1 MEISAKPVTVEEIA
15 HLRDLYR
22 EEMNCQIVHDNM
34 SARPGWTEPYLLEID
49 GQCAG
54 YGSILVGG
62 PWKGTRTLFEFFV
75 LPKHRDRA
83 FDLFSSLLAASKADA
98 MEVQTNDV
106 LVTVML
112 HLWAHDIK
120 SDRIVFEDKLT
131 TSHALDG
138 VVFRRR
144 DEPDNDWILEA
155 DGEVAASGG
164 ILYHYNRPYGD
175 IYMQV
180 AEPYRRRG
188 FGSYLVQELKRVCY
202 EMGSVPA
209 ARCGPDNIAS
219 RKTLQKA
226 GLVPYAHILIGKL

>member
-1 MEISAKPVTVEEIA
+1 MEISARPVTVDEIA
-15 HLRDLYR
+15 PWRDLYR
-22 EEMNCQIVHDNM
+22 EEMDCQIVHDNM
-34 SARPGWTEPYLLEID
+34 SARPGWTEPYLLEI
-49 GQCAG
+49 GARPAG

-62 PWKGTRTLFEFFV
+62 PWKGTRTLFEFFI
-75 LPKHRDRA
+75 LRKHRDRA
-83 FDLFSSLLAASKADA
+83 FDLFSSLLAASRADA

-120 SDRIVFEDKLT
+120 SDRIVFEDELT
-131 TSHALDG
+131 TSHSLDG

-144 DEPDNDWILEA
+144 GEPDHDWILEA

-180 AEPYRRRG
+180 GEPYRRRG
-188 FGSYLVQELKRVCY
+188 FGAYLVQELKRVCY

-209 ARCGPDNIAS
+209 ARCSPDNIAS

-226 GLVPYAHILIGKL
+226 GFVPFAHILIGKL